1 MGVERV
7 KELCY
12 PDFPP
17 EEYAARYARTQ
28 QVLGE
33 RGLDALFLTGRQ
45 NLRYFAGLRDGAWD
59 APHFYF
65 LVILPVE
72 GDPVLLVSDGFQHL
86 VKQSWIEDVRHWPLA
101 AAFYM
106 AKESKSV
113 PLVLEVLQ
121 EKGLERGVV
130 GMELGADMQVHMAQ
144 SHFAAILE
152 GLPKARIV
160 DGSDAV
166 WALRS
171 VKSSAEIERMRK
183 AAAISSIGVTAGFE
197 ALAPGMTE
205 KEVVDVMTSAMCAA
219 GASEQRFNAVYA
231 GPRAMWADGM
241 PTDYV
246 IQPGDLVQFDGGCV
260 YEGYWCD
267 FKRMA
272 AVGEPRPDQRR
283 FYELARQGL
292 DAAIDAVR
300 PGAPFNAPLQAAFAV
315 NEVAGYG
322 DFTRWCL
329 DAGWS
334 AIGHNLG
341 LDLHEQPGLSATN
354 TAPLQENMVICVEP
368 FVTLD
373 GVYPFWEAT
382 EKFGLEDVV
391 LVVADGAEVL
401 TSEALITH
409 DLWVV

>member
-1 MGVERV
+1 
-7 KELCY
+7 
-12 PDFPP
+12 
-17 EEYAARYARTQ
+17 
-28 QVLGE
+28 
-33 RGLDALFLTGRQ
+33 
-45 NLRYFAGLRDGAWD
+45 
-59 APHFYF
+59 
-65 LVILPVE
+65 
-72 GDPVLLVSDGFQHL
+72 
-86 VKQSWIEDVRHWPLA
+86 
-101 AAFYM
+101 
-106 AKESKSV
+106 
-113 PLVLEVLQ
+113 
-121 EKGLERGVV
+121 
-130 GMELGADMQVHMAQ
+130 
-144 SHFAAILE
+144 
-152 GLPKARIV
+152 
-160 DGSDAV
+160 
-166 WALRS
+166 
-171 VKSSAEIERMRK
+171 
-183 AAAISSIGVTAGFE
+183 
-197 ALAPGMTE
+197 MTE

-246 IQPGDLVQFDGGCV
+246 IRPGDLVQFDGGCV

-283 FYELARQGL
+283 FYQLARQGL
-292 DAAIDAVR
+292 DAATAAVR
-300 PGAPFNAPLQAAFAV
+300 PGVPFKAPLQAAFAV
-315 NEVAGYG
+315 NDAAGFG
-322 DFTRWCL
+322 AFTKWCL
-329 DAGWS
+329 DSGWS

-354 TAPLQENMVICVEP
+354 TALFQENMVICVEP

-401 TSEALITH
+401 TSEELITH